1 MRTITRGFRGRRIN
15 VRFVAASDR
24 RADLL
29 EGPSRAKT
37 KRRRALFD
45 DLVGADEKCRRNINA
60 ERLGG
65 LEVDHKLEL
74 GLAAKR
80 IPCSN

>member
-1 MRTITRGFRGRRIN
+1 MSALGQLTLSMTSPLSLQLPTFERTSWT
-15 VRFVAASDR
+15 A
-24 RADLL
+24 L
-29 EGPSRAKT
+29 RAKT
-37 KRRRALFD
+37 RRRRALFD
-45 DLVGADEKCRRNINA
+45 DLVGADEKCRGKINA